1 MNNQNNV
8 AMIPMS
14 ETRAKDM
21 GEAHKEMRNQFNELS
36 LSIVEDNAQPG
47 TAEEMMQILE
57 VYSLL
62 FKCSKSKA
70 YVNIKFDVVDM
81 KNIELASVKP
91 S

>member
-1 MNNQNNV
+1 VHNQNNV
-8 AMIPMS
+8 VMIPMS
-14 ETRAKDM
+14 ETRAKDL

-36 LSIVEDNAQPG
+36 LSIVDENASKG

-62 FKCSKSKA
+62 FKCSTSKA
-70 YVNIKFDVVDM
+70 YTNIKFDLLDM
-81 KNIELASVKP
+81 KNIELSHV